1 MAYRFDAGI
10 GAYRNY
16 PDEDGSYS
24 APLPVYEDPSQ
35 AQGPVIGFLNENSG
49 YSWQAVPTNSD
60 WTGWTYSGQDKTIL
74 GDAYKNAAGD
84 IRYYQPG
91 SDEITGT
98 VKAPPTTY
106 DPNSLQTN
114 YQGYKYY
121 NDPGNET
128 YNPAT
133 YYVDPATNKLKLYN
147 AWDVNSPFNIAPPRQ
162 DGGFDTWMTENGWIA
177 PLAIIGAGVASGA
190 LGAGAAGAEAG
201 GLAGPTYGEL
211 GITGVEGGFAGP
223 TYAEMGYTGLNQ
235 AEAIAAADAAS
246 KGLTGAEAL
255 KYVNQ
260 ARQGLGLASTLSKL
274 LGGGQGGKT
283 GSAGGNL
290 DLGNLAK
297 LLGGGAPQTNDF
309 IGQIKGNQN
318 PFIFTPPGQTQATEG
333 TYDVSGSNLANA
345 LRKK

>member
-1 MAYRFDAGI
+1 MYSQTYDENGNPNFNPEIFD
-10 GAYRNY
+10 
-16 PDEDGSYS
+16 
-24 APLPVYEDPSQ
+24 DPSQ
-35 AQGPVIGFLNENSG
+35 ASGPIVNYTDDNGV
-49 YSWQAVPTNSD
+49 YKWKTVPTK
-60 WTGWTYSGQDKTIL
+60 QDFTDLKYA
-74 GDAYKNAAGD
+74 GVNDPKYGVGYKNSSGD
-84 IRYYQPG
+84 IVYYDQE
-91 SDEITGT
+91 SDSFSLPI
-98 VKAPPTTY
+98 KATPTY

-114 YQGYKYY
+114 YQGYKYFNTPT
-121 NDPGNET
+121 NDET
-128 YNPAT
+128 LPST
-133 YYVDPATNKLKLYN
+133 YWIDPKTNKVNFYN
-147 AWDVNSPFNIAPPRQ
+147 AWDVNSPFHIAPPRQ

-235 AEAIAAADAAS
+235 AEAIAAADAAA

-274 LGGGQGGKT
+274 LGGGGQGGKT